1 MTANFQPYE
10 ANMANQAV
18 QATEPTG
25 PVEEHYY
32 RRGDI
37 DFCFLLNRTHLN
49 LRVFDYRVGNYQQK
63 RDFFDRIARS
73 EGLKKVYTVVEKQ
86 DSKSWRSVGFSREG
100 AIPGYFRTAD
110 AYVMSRVYTED
121 GDPIQGGAPKLT
133 APNITA
139 KDPNTAKP
147 RGLSVELVT
156 DIPRLA
162 LLAEE
167 FGEAALYAPFR
178 RGMFHPD
185 VAIHGK
191 AGKRDYWVGAETD
204 TSFGHAKVDIL
215 TPPRPNKEA
224 DPPVIEFLLQALLD
238 ELLRRETASVFANIA
253 ADWLPSQQVVANLGF
268 KVNARLT
275 DHIVREDGFVGAQ
288 LWHRRLSPASA
299 PKLPSFI

>member
-1 MTANFQPYE
+1 MS
-10 ANMANQAV
+10 NQAV
-18 QATEPTG
+18 QATEPVG

-73 EGLKKVYTVVEKQ
+73 EGLKKVFTVVEKQ

-110 AYVMSRVYTED
+110 AYIMSRVYTED
-121 GDPIQGGAPKLT
+121 GDPIQGGAPKLN
-133 APNITA
+133 APSIAA
-139 KDPNTAKP
+139 KEAPPPKP
-147 RGLSVELVT
+147 RGLNIDLVT
-156 DIPRLA
+156 DVPRLA
-162 LLAEE
+162 RLAEE
-167 FGEAALYAPFR
+167 YGEAALYAPFR

-185 VAIHGK
+185 IAVHGK
-191 AGKRDYWVGAETD
+191 QGKRDYWVGAETD
-204 TSFGHAKVDIL
+204 SSFGHAKVDIL
-215 TPPRPNKEA
+215 TPPRANKEA
-224 DPPVIEFLLQALLD
+224 DPPILEFLLQTMLD
-238 ELLRRETASVFANIA
+238 ELLKRETASVFAVCA
-253 ADWLPSQQVVANLGF
+253 ADMIPSQQVIANLGF
-268 KVNARLT
+268 KVSARLT
-275 DHIVREDGFVGAQ
+275 DHIVREDAFVGAQ